1 MFSLF
6 RSQTKIIN
14 YLKDNKIKNETCFC
28 IGETT
33 VAALPKTVKNII
45 VANQPS
51 IEEVIE
57 DAIEEFR

>member
-1 MFSLF
+1 MEN
-6 RSQTKIIN
+6 K
-14 YLKDNKIKNETCFC
+14 LKKEICFC

-33 VAALPKTVKNII
+33 AAALPNTVKNII

-57 DAIEEFR
+57 DAIAEFK